1 MSWVW
6 GEVKEMEKNKS
17 ASIGSKLRPALVSF
31 LVLTL
36 ICGVVYPVIV
46 TSIAQ
51 IAFPNQANGSIIT
64 ITQENGTTIA
74 VGSALIGQTFTK
86 PQYLI
91 GRPQGTSQLSPV
103 SQEQKALIEERVAW
117 WQALDAENSGA
128 IPSDLV
134 TASGSGVDPN
144 ISPEAAEYQVERIA
158 QARNMPAAAVREIID
173 RYTTRKLLGL
183 WGEDAVNVV
192 KVNLALDGR
201 R

>member
-1 MSWVW
+1 
-6 GEVKEMEKNKS
+6 MEKNRS
-17 ASIGSKLRPALVSF
+17 ESMVSKLRPTLVSF
-31 LVLTL
+31 VVLTL

-64 ITQENGTTIA
+64 VTQENGTTIA

-103 SQEQKALIEERVAW
+103 SEEQKALIQERLAW
-117 WQALDAENSGA
+117 WQALDPENSGA

-144 ISPEAAEYQVERIA
+144 ISPEAAEYQVDRIA
-158 QARNMPAAAVREIID
+158 RVRNISAEAVREIID
-173 RYTTRKLLGL
+173 RYTTGKLLGL
-183 WGEDAVNVV
+183 WGEDAVNVL

-201 R
+201 IQ

>member
-1 MSWVW
+1 
-6 GEVKEMEKNKS
+6 MEKNKS
-17 ASIGSKLRPALVSF
+17 ASMVSKLRPVLVSF
-31 LVLTL
+31 LVLTV

-64 ITQENGTTIA
+64 VTQKNGTTID

-103 SQEQKALIEERVAW
+103 SEAQKAQVLERVAW
-117 WQALDAENSGA
+117 WQALDPENSGA

-134 TASGSGVDPN
+134 TASASGVDPN
-144 ISPEAAEYQVERIA
+144 ISPEAAEYQVDRIA
-158 QARNMPAAAVREIID
+158 RVRNISAEAVREIID
-173 RYTTRKLLGL
+173 RYTTGKLLGL
-183 WGEDAVNVV
+183 WGEDAVNVL

-201 R
+201 RQ

>member
-1 MSWVW
+1 
-6 GEVKEMEKNKS
+6 MEKNKS
-17 ASIGSKLRPALVSF
+17 ASMVSKLRPVLVSF
-31 LVLTL
+31 LVLTV

-64 ITQENGTTIA
+64 VTQKNGTTID

-103 SQEQKALIEERVAW
+103 SEAQKAQVLERVAW
-117 WQALDAENSGA
+117 WQALDPENSGA

-144 ISPEAAEYQVERIA
+144 ISPEAAEYQVDRIA
-158 QARNMPAAAVREIID
+158 RVRNISAEAVREIID
-173 RYTTRKLLGL
+173 RYTTGKLLGL
-183 WGEDAVNVV
+183 WGEDAVNVL

-201 R
+201 RQ

>member
-1 MSWVW
+1 ML
-6 GEVKEMEKNKS
+6 
-17 ASIGSKLRPALVSF
+17 SKLRPALVSF
-31 LVLTL
+31 VVLTL

-64 ITQENGTTIA
+64 VTQENGTTID

-103 SQEQKALIEERVAW
+103 SEEQKALIQERVAW
-117 WQALDAENSGA
+117 WRALDPENSGA

-144 ISPEAAEYQVERIA
+144 ISPEAAEYQVDRIA
-158 QARNMPAAAVREIID
+158 RVRNISAKTVREIIA
-173 RYTTRKLLGL
+173 RYTTGKLLGL
-183 WGEDAVNVV
+183 WGESGVNVL

-201 R
+201 IQ

>member
-1 MSWVW
+1 
-6 GEVKEMEKNKS
+6 MEKSSKE
-17 ASIGSKLRPALVSF
+17 SIVSKLRPVLVSF

-36 ICGVVYPVIV
+36 ICGVIYPVIV

-64 ITQENGTTIA
+64 VTQENKTSID
-74 VGSALIGQTFTK
+74 VGSALIGQVFTE

-103 SQEQKALIEERVAW
+103 SEEQKALIEERVVW
-117 WQALDAENSGA
+117 WQALDPQNTGA

-144 ISPEAAEYQVERIA
+144 ISPEAAEYQVKRIA
-158 QARNMPAAAVREIID
+158 QARNMSEKAVREVIT
-173 RYTTRKLLGL
+173 RYTTGKLLGL
-183 WGEDAVNVV
+183 WGEPGVNVL

-201 R
+201 I

>member
-1 MSWVW
+1 
-6 GEVKEMEKNKS
+6 MEKNRS
-17 ASIGSKLRPALVSF
+17 ESMVSKLRPALVSF
-31 LVLTL
+31 VVLTL

-64 ITQENGTTIA
+64 VTQENGTTID

-103 SQEQKALIEERVAW
+103 GEEQKALIQERVAW
-117 WQALDAENSGA
+117 WRALDPENSGA

-144 ISPEAAEYQVERIA
+144 ISPEAAEYQVDRIA
-158 QARNMPAAAVREIID
+158 RVRNISAKTVREIIA
-173 RYTTRKLLGL
+173 RYTTGKLLGL
-183 WGEDAVNVV
+183 WGESGVNVL

-201 R
+201 IQ

>member
-1 MSWVW
+1 M
-6 GEVKEMEKNKS
+6 KKNKS
-17 ASIGSKLRPALVSF
+17 ASIVSKLRPVLVSF
-31 LVLTL
+31 LLLTL
-36 ICGVVYPVIV
+36 ICGMAYPVIV

-64 ITQENGTTIA
+64 ITQENGTTID

-91 GRPQGTSQLSPV
+91 GRPQGTSQRSPF
-103 SQEQKALIEERVAW
+103 SEAQKAQVLERVAW
-117 WQALDAENSGA
+117 WQALDPENSGA

-144 ISPEAAEYQVERIA
+144 LSPEAAEYQVERIA
-158 QARNMPAAAVREIID
+158 RVRSISDEAVREIIA
-173 RYTTRKLLGL
+173 RYTTGKLLGI
-183 WGEDAVNVV
+183 WGEDAVNVL

-201 R
+201 IQ

>member
-1 MSWVW
+1 
-6 GEVKEMEKNKS
+6 MEKNKS

-31 LVLTL
+31 VVLTL
-36 ICGVVYPVIV
+36 FCGVVYPVIV

-64 ITQENGTTIA
+64 ITQENGTTID

-103 SQEQKALIEERVAW
+103 SEEQKALIQERVAW
-117 WQALDAENSGA
+117 WQALDPENSGA

-173 RYTTRKLLGL
+173 RYTTRKLLGI
-183 WGEDAVNVV
+183 WGEDAVNVL

-201 R
+201 IP

>member
-1 MSWVW
+1 
-6 GEVKEMEKNKS
+6 MEKSSKE
-17 ASIGSKLRPALVSF
+17 SIVSKLRPVLVSF

-36 ICGVVYPVIV
+36 ICGVIYPVIV

-51 IAFPNQANGSIIT
+51 ITFPNQANGSIIT
-64 ITQENGTTIA
+64 VTQENKTSID
-74 VGSALIGQTFTK
+74 VGSALIDQVFTE

-103 SQEQKALIEERVAW
+103 SEEQRALIEERVVW
-117 WQALDAENSGA
+117 WQALDPQNTGA

-144 ISPEAAEYQVERIA
+144 ISPEAAEYQVKRIA
-158 QARNMPAAAVREIID
+158 QARNMSEKAVREVIT
-173 RYTTRKLLGL
+173 RYTTGKLLSL
-183 WGEDAVNVV
+183 WGEPGVNVL

-201 R
+201 I

>member
-1 MSWVW
+1 
-6 GEVKEMEKNKS
+6 MEKSSKE
-17 ASIGSKLRPALVSF
+17 SIVSKLRPVLVSF

-36 ICGVVYPVIV
+36 ICGVIYPVIV

-64 ITQENGTTIA
+64 VTQENKTSID
-74 VGSALIGQTFTK
+74 VGSALIGQVFTE

-103 SQEQKALIEERVAW
+103 SEEQKALIEERVVW
-117 WQALDAENSGA
+117 WQALDPQNTGA

-134 TASGSGVDPN
+134 TASGSGVDPK
-144 ISPEAAEYQVERIA
+144 ISPEAAEYQVKRIA
-158 QARNMPAAAVREIID
+158 QARNMSEKAVREVIT
-173 RYTTRKLLGL
+173 RYTTGKLLGL
-183 WGEDAVNVV
+183 WGEPGVNVL

-201 R
+201 I

>member
-1 MSWVW
+1 
-6 GEVKEMEKNKS
+6 MEKNRS
-17 ASIGSKLRPALVSF
+17 ESMVSKLRPALVSF
-31 LVLTL
+31 VVLTL

-64 ITQENGTTIA
+64 VTQENGTTID

-103 SQEQKALIEERVAW
+103 SEEQKALIQERVAW
-117 WQALDAENSGA
+117 WRALDPENSGA

-144 ISPEAAEYQVERIA
+144 ISPEAAEYQVDRIA
-158 QARNMPAAAVREIID
+158 RVRNISAKTVREIIA
-173 RYTTRKLLGL
+173 RNTTGKLLGL
-183 WGEDAVNVV
+183 WGESGVNVL

-201 R
+201 IQ

>member
-1 MSWVW
+1 
-6 GEVKEMEKNKS
+6 MEKSSKE
-17 ASIGSKLRPALVSF
+17 SIVSKLRPVLVSF

-36 ICGVVYPVIV
+36 ICGVIYPVIV

-64 ITQENGTTIA
+64 VTQENKTSID
-74 VGSALIGQTFTK
+74 VGSALIGQVFTE

-103 SQEQKALIEERVAW
+103 SEEQRALIEERVVW
-117 WQALDAENSGA
+117 WQALDPQNTGA

-144 ISPEAAEYQVERIA
+144 ISPEAAEYQVKRIA
-158 QARNMPAAAVREIID
+158 QARNMSEKAVREVIT
-173 RYTTRKLLGL
+173 RYTTGKLLSL
-183 WGEDAVNVV
+183 WGEPGVNVL

-201 R
+201 I

>member
-1 MSWVW
+1 
-6 GEVKEMEKNKS
+6 MEKNRS
-17 ASIGSKLRPALVSF
+17 ESMVSKLRPALVSF
-31 LVLTL
+31 VVLTL

-64 ITQENGTTIA
+64 VTQENGTTID

-103 SQEQKALIEERVAW
+103 SEEQKALIQERVAW
-117 WQALDAENSGA
+117 WRALDPENSGA

-144 ISPEAAEYQVERIA
+144 ISPEAAEYQVDRIA
-158 QARNMPAAAVREIID
+158 RVRNISAKTVREIIA
-173 RYTTRKLLGL
+173 RYTTGKLLGF
-183 WGEDAVNVV
+183 WGESGVNVL

-201 R
+201 IQ

>member
-1 MSWVW
+1 
-6 GEVKEMEKNKS
+6 MENNKS
-17 ASIGSKLRPALVSF
+17 ASMASKLRPALVS
-31 LVLTL
+31 LLLLTL
-36 ICGVVYPVIV
+36 ICGVIYPAIV

-51 IAFPNQANGSIIT
+51 MAFPNQANGSIIT
-64 ITQENGTTIA
+64 VTQENGTTSA

-103 SQEQKALIEERVAW
+103 SEEQKALIQERVVW
-117 WQALDAENSGA
+117 WQALDPENSGA

-158 QARNMPAAAVREIID
+158 QARNMPVTAVREIIA
-173 RYTTRKLLGL
+173 RYTTGKLLGI
-183 WGEDAVNVV
+183 WGEDAVNVL

-201 R
+201 IQ

>member
-1 MSWVW
+1 
-6 GEVKEMEKNKS
+6 MEKNKS

-31 LVLTL
+31 LLLTL

-51 IAFPNQANGSIIT
+51 IAFSNQANGSIIT
-64 ITQENGTTIA
+64 ITQENGTTID

-91 GRPQGTSQLSPV
+91 GRPQGPSQLSPV
-103 SQEQKALIEERVAW
+103 SQDQKALIQERVAW
-117 WQALDAENSGA
+117 WQALDPQNSGA

-144 ISPEAAEYQVERIA
+144 LSPEAAEYQVERIA
-158 QARNMPAAAVREIID
+158 RVRNMPATAVREIID
-173 RYTTRKLLGL
+173 RYTTGKLLGL
-183 WGEDAVNVV
+183 WGEEAVNVL
-192 KVNLALDGR
+192 KVNLALNGR
-201 R
+201 IQ

>member
-1 MSWVW
+1 
-6 GEVKEMEKNKS
+6 MEKNKS
-17 ASIGSKLRPALVSF
+17 ESMGLKLRPVLVSF
-31 LVLTL
+31 LALTL

-64 ITQENGTTIA
+64 ITQENGTTID

-91 GRPQGTSQLSPV
+91 GRPPGTSQLSPV
-103 SQEQKALIEERVAW
+103 SEEQKALIQERVAW
-117 WQALDAENSGA
+117 WQALDPENGGN

-158 QARNMPAAAVREIID
+158 QARNISAEVVREIIA
-173 RYTTRKLLGL
+173 RYTTGKLLGI
-183 WGEDAVNVV
+183 WGTEAVNVL
-192 KVNLALDGR
+192 KVNLALDGWMQ
-201 R
+201 

>member
-1 MSWVW
+1 
-6 GEVKEMEKNKS
+6 MEKSSKE
-17 ASIGSKLRPALVSF
+17 SIVSKLRPVLVSF

-36 ICGVVYPVIV
+36 ICGVIYPVIV

-64 ITQENGTTIA
+64 VTQENKTSID
-74 VGSALIGQTFTK
+74 VGSALIGQVFTE

-103 SQEQKALIEERVAW
+103 SEEQKALIEERVVW
-117 WQALDAENSGA
+117 WQALDPQNTGA

-134 TASGSGVDPN
+134 TASGSGVDPK
-144 ISPEAAEYQVERIA
+144 ISPEAAEYQVKRIA
-158 QARNMPAAAVREIID
+158 QARNMSEKAVREVIT
-173 RYTTRKLLGL
+173 RYTTGKLLSL
-183 WGEDAVNVV
+183 WGEPGVNVL

-201 R
+201 I

>member
-1 MSWVW
+1 
-6 GEVKEMEKNKS
+6 MEKNRS
-17 ASIGSKLRPALVSF
+17 ESMVSKLRPALVSF
-31 LVLTL
+31 VVLTL

-64 ITQENGTTIA
+64 VTQENGTTID

-103 SQEQKALIEERVAW
+103 SEEQKALIEERVAW
-117 WQALDAENSGA
+117 WRALDPENSGA

-144 ISPEAAEYQVERIA
+144 ISPEAAEYQVDRIA
-158 QARNMPAAAVREIID
+158 QVRNISAKTVREIIA
-173 RYTTRKLLGL
+173 RYTTGKLLGL
-183 WGEDAVNVV
+183 WGESGVNVL

-201 R
+201 IQ

>member
-1 MSWVW
+1 
-6 GEVKEMEKNKS
+6 MEKSSKE
-17 ASIGSKLRPALVSF
+17 SIVSKLRPVLVSF

-36 ICGVVYPVIV
+36 ICGVIYPVIV

-64 ITQENGTTIA
+64 VTQENKTSID
-74 VGSALIGQTFTK
+74 VGSALIDQVFTE

-103 SQEQKALIEERVAW
+103 SEEQRALIEERVVW
-117 WQALDAENSGA
+117 WQALDPQNTGA

-134 TASGSGVDPN
+134 TASGSGVDPK
-144 ISPEAAEYQVERIA
+144 ISPEAAEYQVKRIA
-158 QARNMPAAAVREIID
+158 QARNMSEKAVREVIT
-173 RYTTRKLLGL
+173 RYTTGKLLSL
-183 WGEDAVNVV
+183 WGEPGVNVL

-201 R
+201 I

>member
-1 MSWVW
+1 
-6 GEVKEMEKNKS
+6 MEKNRS
-17 ASIGSKLRPALVSF
+17 ESMVSKLRPTLVSF
-31 LVLTL
+31 VVLTL

-64 ITQENGTTIA
+64 VTQENGTTID

-103 SQEQKALIEERVAW
+103 SEEQKALIQERVAW
-117 WQALDAENSGA
+117 WRALDPENSGA

-144 ISPEAAEYQVERIA
+144 ISPEAAEYQVDRIA
-158 QARNMPAAAVREIID
+158 RVRNISAKTVREIIA
-173 RYTTRKLLGL
+173 RYTTGKLLGL
-183 WGEDAVNVV
+183 WGESGVNVL

-201 R
+201 IQ

>member
-1 MSWVW
+1 
-6 GEVKEMEKNKS
+6 MEKSSKE
-17 ASIGSKLRPALVSF
+17 SIVSKLRPVLVSF

-36 ICGVVYPVIV
+36 ICGVIYPVIV

-64 ITQENGTTIA
+64 VTQENKTSID
-74 VGSALIGQTFTK
+74 VGSALIGQVFTE

-103 SQEQKALIEERVAW
+103 SEEQKALIEERVVW
-117 WQALDAENSGA
+117 WQALDPQNTGA

-144 ISPEAAEYQVERIA
+144 ISPEAAEYQVKRIA
-158 QARNMPAAAVREIID
+158 QARNMSEKAVREVIT
-173 RYTTRKLLGL
+173 RYTTGKLLSL
-183 WGEDAVNVV
+183 WGEPGVNVL

-201 R
+201 I

>member
-1 MSWVW
+1 
-6 GEVKEMEKNKS
+6 MEKSSKE
-17 ASIGSKLRPALVSF
+17 SIVSKLRPVLVSF

-36 ICGVVYPVIV
+36 ICGVIYPVIV

-64 ITQENGTTIA
+64 VTQENKTSID
-74 VGSALIGQTFTK
+74 VGSALIGQVFTE

-91 GRPQGTSQLSPV
+91 GRPQRTSQLSPV
-103 SQEQKALIEERVAW
+103 SEEQRALIEERVVW
-117 WQALDAENSGA
+117 WQALDPQNTGA

-144 ISPEAAEYQVERIA
+144 ISPEAAEYQVKRIA
-158 QARNMPAAAVREIID
+158 QARNMSEKAVREVIA
-173 RYTTRKLLGL
+173 RYTTGKLLGL
-183 WGEDAVNVV
+183 WGEPGVNVL

-201 R
+201 I

>member
-1 MSWVW
+1 
-6 GEVKEMEKNKS
+6 MEKNKS
-17 ASIGSKLRPALVSF
+17 ALIVSKLRPALVSF
-31 LVLTL
+31 LVLTV

-64 ITQENGTTIA
+64 ITQENETTID

-103 SQEQKALIEERVAW
+103 SQEQKALIQERVAW
-117 WQALDAENSGA
+117 WQALDPENSGT

-158 QARNMPAAAVREIID
+158 QARNMPVTAVREIID
-173 RYTTRKLLGL
+173 RYTTGKLLGL
-183 WGEDAVNVV
+183 WGEDAVNVL

-201 R
+201 IQ

>member
-1 MSWVW
+1 MKKSS
-6 GEVKEMEKNKS
+6 KE
-17 ASIGSKLRPALVSF
+17 SIVSKLRPVLVSF

-36 ICGVVYPVIV
+36 ICGVIYPVIV

-64 ITQENGTTIA
+64 VTQENGTSID
-74 VGSALIGQTFTK
+74 VGSALIGQVFTE

-103 SQEQKALIEERVAW
+103 SEEQRALIEERVVW
-117 WQALDAENSGA
+117 WQALDPQNTGA

-144 ISPEAAEYQVERIA
+144 ISPEAAEYQVKRIA
-158 QARNMPAAAVREIID
+158 QARNMSEKAVREVIT
-173 RYTTRKLLGL
+173 RYTTGKLLGL
-183 WGEDAVNVV
+183 WGEPGVNVL

-201 R
+201 I

>member
-1 MSWVW
+1 
-6 GEVKEMEKNKS
+6 MEKNRS
-17 ASIGSKLRPALVSF
+17 ESMVSKLRPALVSF
-31 LVLTL
+31 VVLTL

-64 ITQENGTTIA
+64 VTQENGTTID

-103 SQEQKALIEERVAW
+103 SEEQKALIQERVAW
-117 WQALDAENSGA
+117 WRALDPENSGA

-144 ISPEAAEYQVERIA
+144 ISPEAAEYQVDRIA
-158 QARNMPAAAVREIID
+158 QVRNISAKTVREIIA
-173 RYTTRKLLGL
+173 RYTTGKLLGL
-183 WGEDAVNVV
+183 WGESGVNVL

-201 R
+201 IQ

>member
-1 MSWVW
+1 
-6 GEVKEMEKNKS
+6 MEKNKS
-17 ASIGSKLRPALVSF
+17 ASIVSKLRPALVGF
-31 LVLTL
+31 LMLTL

-64 ITQENGTTIA
+64 ITHESGTTID
-74 VGSALIGQTFTK
+74 VGSALIGQIFTK

-117 WQALDAENSGA
+117 WQALDPENSGA

-134 TASGSGVDPN
+134 MASGSGVDPN
-144 ISPEAAEYQVERIA
+144 ISPEAAEYQVDRIA
-158 QARNMPAAAVREIID
+158 RVRNISAEAVREIID

-183 WGEDAVNVV
+183 WGEDAVNVL
-192 KVNLALDGR
+192 KVNLALDGHR
-201 R
+201 

>member
-1 MSWVW
+1 
-6 GEVKEMEKNKS
+6 
-17 ASIGSKLRPALVSF
+17 LVSF

-36 ICGVVYPVIV
+36 ICGVIYPVIV

-64 ITQENGTTIA
+64 VTQENKTSID
-74 VGSALIGQTFTK
+74 VGSALIGQVFTE

-103 SQEQKALIEERVAW
+103 SEEQKALIEERVVW
-117 WQALDAENSGA
+117 WQALDPQNTGA

-134 TASGSGVDPN
+134 TASGSGVDPK
-144 ISPEAAEYQVERIA
+144 ISPEAAEYQVKRIA
-158 QARNMPAAAVREIID
+158 QARNMSEKAVREVIT
-173 RYTTRKLLGL
+173 RYTTGKLLSL
-183 WGEDAVNVV
+183 WGEPGVNVL

-201 R
+201 I

>member
-1 MSWVW
+1 
-6 GEVKEMEKNKS
+6 MEKSSKE
-17 ASIGSKLRPALVSF
+17 SIVSKLRPVLVSF

-36 ICGVVYPVIV
+36 ICGVIYPVIV

-64 ITQENGTTIA
+64 VTQENKTSID
-74 VGSALIGQTFTK
+74 VGSALIGQVFTE

-103 SQEQKALIEERVAW
+103 SEEQKALIEERVVW
-117 WQALDAENSGA
+117 WQDLDPQNTGA

-134 TASGSGVDPN
+134 TASGSGVDPK
-144 ISPEAAEYQVERIA
+144 ISPEAAEYQVKRIA
-158 QARNMPAAAVREIID
+158 QARNMSEKAVREVIT
-173 RYTTRKLLGL
+173 RYTTGKLLSL
-183 WGEDAVNVV
+183 WGEPGVNVL

-201 R
+201 I

>member
-1 MSWVW
+1 MV
-6 GEVKEMEKNKS
+6 
-17 ASIGSKLRPALVSF
+17 SKLRPVLVSF

-64 ITQENGTTIA
+64 VTQKNGTTID

-103 SQEQKALIEERVAW
+103 SEAQKAQVLERVAW
-117 WQALDAENSGA
+117 WQALDPENSGA

-134 TASGSGVDPN
+134 TASASGVDPN
-144 ISPEAAEYQVERIA
+144 ISPEAAEYQVDRIA
-158 QARNMPAAAVREIID
+158 RVRNISAEAVREIID
-173 RYTTRKLLGL
+173 RYTTGKLLGL
-183 WGEDAVNVV
+183 WGEDAVNVL

-201 R
+201 RQ